1 MKQTIMK
8 KFLAMV
14 AVAMMTAMSANA
26 QSAGDLIFKGRLG
39 GNVSTVT
46 NNDDAKWKIGYSVSV
61 GFDYMITNKLSAV
74 VELNH
79 NLIGS
84 KSELAD
90 KNANLDYT
98 HIPVLAKYYVT
109 PWLALQAGPQIG
121 FLFNAK
127 IDGKSFKSTCK
138 KTEFS
143 IPLGASVEIPIT
155 ESAWMDRAIIDLRYH
170 LGLTNTNKS
179 GSENCYNRAFILT
192 VGYMF
197 DL

>member
-1 MKQTIMK
+1 MK

-155 ESAWMDRAIIDLRYH
+155 KSAKTAITVLSSSQSATCSIC
-170 LGLTNTNKS
+170 NAKQ
-179 GSENCYNRAFILT
+179 NRQPT
-192 VGYMF
+192 E
-197 DL
+197 